1 MLKGTK
7 ASERPTTPLN
17 LKYFALLESP
27 IFFSFCTRLLDVSF
41 CSLFPPASPPPAL
54 PLLASPAHQ
63 IRASRTASCTE
74 ASCKERASSLPAEP
88 SKRFRRKN
96 GGFLFLSDRNAVKAH
111 EDVFRCVTF
120 PPFWCKLGAKARF
133 RSSREKTDRRSGST
147 RGWRESWNSR
157 GFSFFSSVG
166 VVDLCFILTSFSC
179 ALSPPPLPRPLH
191 SGQHPLR
198 HVRGD
203 ARRPLRRGGARQ
215 DVTVSLAG
223 SPLYAIGGLYSCPS
237 AGDRRKALS
246 IVGRQRALARSPT
259 PTRAVP

>member
-1 MLKGTK
+1 MARRFGFVFFFLIASGHRRLLKGTK

-120 PPFWCKLGAKARF
+120 PLFWCKLGAKARF
-133 RSSREKTDRRSGST
+133 CSSREKTDRRSGST
-147 RGWRESWNSR
+147 RRWRESWNSR

-166 VVDLCFILTSFSC
+166 VVDLCLSFSPRFHV
-179 ALSPPPLPRPLH
+179 LSLPPP
-191 SGQHPLR
+191 
-198 HVRGD
+198 
-203 ARRPLRRGGARQ
+203 
-215 DVTVSLAG
+215 SLAP
-223 SPLYAIGGLYSCPS
+223 SP
-237 AGDRRKALS
+237 
-246 IVGRQRALARSPT
+246 VGNIPYGMSEEMLADLFAEVGPVKTSR
-259 PTRAVP
+259 